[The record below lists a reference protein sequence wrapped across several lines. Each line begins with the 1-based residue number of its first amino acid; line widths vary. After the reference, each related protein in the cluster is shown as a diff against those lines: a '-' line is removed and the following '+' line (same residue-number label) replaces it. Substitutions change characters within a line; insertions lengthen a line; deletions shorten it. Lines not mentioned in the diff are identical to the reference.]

1 MRGSVTH
8 ESDSIIITAVLIN
21 NPQQLITCETRC
33 SMSWLLIMTCE
44 HVCAHISVWA
54 YQKGRCF
61 EWPWLSNTVMAVAC
75 NFFLANRSMKH
86 SADSSVVKP
95 PLDGSPSLDAPEYNN
110 SKQYVN
116 IVK

>member
-1 MRGSVTH
+1 MVTLASGHIKRGG
-8 ESDSIIITAVLIN
+8 VLSGCGYQI
-21 NPQQLITCETRC
+21 Q
-33 SMSWLLIMTCE
+33 SWLCLVT
-44 HVCAHISVWA
+44 
-54 YQKGRCF
+54 
-61 EWPWLSNTVMAVAC
+61 
-75 NFFLANRSMKH
+75 FFLANRSMKH